1 MVSRYGHLRHTTPR
15 AAHTCVSSMRQAEK
29 KLWSGG
35 GRTRAARRGSHLRVQ
50 HVDLATRQS
59 LPAHT
64 PGTHARACCGREG
77 PEARQSRCGGSAAR
91 ASTTCRPRRCAV
103 AMRRRAGPSSR
114 PGDTAAPPSSRA
126 AAPSIP
132 SFTIWRRR
140 RPLWATCPP
149 FGNRHQ
155 ITRRANSV
163 AGRGPVSGHQVMCLD
178 THSNQRR
185 NSSKSRRI
193 KTLGRILRPV
203 WPKTWARVL
212 THRVW

>member
-1 MVSRYGHLRHTTPR
+1 MCTHVS
-15 AAHTCVSSMRQAEK
+15 AACVRRK
-29 KLWSGG
+29 KSGGSGG

-59 LPAHT
+59 LPAHA
-64 PGTHARACCGREG
+64 PGTHARARCGREG

-91 ASTTCRPRRCAV
+91 ASSTCRPHRCAV

-132 SFTIWRRR
+132 SFTMMWRRR
-140 RPLWATCPP
+140 LFLGRAPP

-155 ITRRANSV
+155 ITRRAISV
-163 AGRGPVSGHQVMCLD
+163 AGRGPVSGHQVMSQHAECGE
-178 THSNQRR
+178 TRR
-185 NSSKSRRI
+185 CAMAHHLSKTFTI
-193 KTLGRILRPV
+193 GL
-203 WPKTWARVL
+203 
-212 THRVW
+212 